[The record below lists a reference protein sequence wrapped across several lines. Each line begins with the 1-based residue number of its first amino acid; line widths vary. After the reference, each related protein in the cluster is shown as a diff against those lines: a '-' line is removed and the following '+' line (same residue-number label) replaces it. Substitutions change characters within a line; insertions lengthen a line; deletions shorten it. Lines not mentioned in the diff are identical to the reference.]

1 MAGAD
6 ISFNTPQPVSLIT
19 NSAGI
24 VTGKKWTQIACGYS
38 HSIGL
43 RDDGTLWAWGL
54 NANGQLGHGNNANV
68 SAPELVLGGGYS
80 YISCSAGAYHTMGVR
95 NDGKVYTW
103 GLNAN
108 GQLGLGTTNSNNA
121 PQLITDISMNPI
133 INI

>member
-1 MAGAD
+1 
-6 ISFNTPQPVSLIT
+6 
-19 NSAGI
+19 
-24 VTGKKWTQIACGYS
+24 
-38 HSIGL
+38 
-43 RDDGTLWAWGL
+43 
-54 NANGQLGHGNNANV
+54 
-68 SAPELVLGGGYS
+68 
-80 YISCSAGAYHTMGVR
+80 MGVR